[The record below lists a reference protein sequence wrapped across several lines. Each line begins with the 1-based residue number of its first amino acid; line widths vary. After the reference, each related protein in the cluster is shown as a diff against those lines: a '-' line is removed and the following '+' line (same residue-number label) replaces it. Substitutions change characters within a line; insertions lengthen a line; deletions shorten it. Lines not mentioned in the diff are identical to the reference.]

1 MGQKKW
7 ARDLAFDVIG
17 AIMYAASLVVFAANA
32 NFAPGGISGLSIVL
46 HHLFGVPIGTTGLV
60 LNIPLVLLSLR
71 FVGAAFLLKTLCS
84 MVICAVFVDV
94 IFPFLPSYHGDPL
107 LASLFAGVCMGVAL
121 AMFYRH
127 GSSSGG
133 TDLLTM
139 SIRARCP
146 HLSMGSIT
154 LAIDLAIIGIGGLVY
169 GNVDAVLY
177 GIIATTAT
185 SFVLDRM
192 LNGVG
197 AGKLL
202 VIITSDGQAV
212 ADHIGKVA
220 SRGSTM
226 SRGVGTYTGS
236 PRDILFCACSR
247 AEAWRVR
254 AAAYQVDPDCFVMIS
269 DTSEVYGEGFIDPLS
284 KDSFIS

>member
-1 MGQKKW
+1 MNRKKW
-7 ARDLAFDVIG
+7 VRDLALDVTG
-17 AIMYAASLVVFAANA
+17 AILYAVSLAVFAANA

-60 LNIPLVLLSLR
+60 LNIPLILLSLR
-71 FVGAAFLLKTLCS
+71 IVGLPFLLKTLRS
-84 MVICAVFVDV
+84 MIICAVFVDV
-94 IFPFLPSYHGDPL
+94 VFPFLPSYHGDLL
-107 LASLFAGVCMGVAL
+107 LASLFAGVSMGVGL

-139 SIRARCP
+139 SIRARHP

-177 GIIATTAT
+177 GIIATTVT

-192 LNGVG
+192 LSGVG

-202 VIITSDGQAV
+202 VIITSRGQAV
-212 ADHIGKVA
+212 ADYIGEVA
-220 SRGSTM
+220 ARGSTM

-254 AAAYQVDPDCFVMIS
+254 EAAYQVDPDCFVMIS
-269 DTSEVYGEGFIDPLS
+269 DTSEIYGEGFIDPQS
-284 KDSFIS
+284 KDSFVS